1 MPLQALAD
9 HVPTQPAYNQ
19 SIALDTTTGDL
30 TIGIYTSDGFEDSP
44 PEKYTI
50 WFTISDTDIDTSTA
64 YCISTSFGHTDN
76 LVWNYHVFSLE
87 DLQTYFENPY
97 GTFRTQ
103 IRSDNDTDS
112 SYSTLTLE
120 QTITIPNELPFINL
134 GEWTAPTNTCTD
146 TSTTTTTTTVAPP
159 PTPNNAINVS
169 VNYQGQDVFFEW
181 EYADGDVDA
190 HSFHINYSYD
200 NTNFTRVIIDDTTL
214 REYTLG
220 FEYIETG
227 TFYWS
232 FSVCGD
238 LDNGESCT
246 ESDANNFETTEYT
259 PPKTTTTT
267 TLPPAPPPPPPE
279 PEPEPIEIV
288 MDDGTVAEYTESE
301 VEDGT
306 VERDNERAKNEELY
320 GVALTDEQVARGD
333 LDNYDIEIIEI
344 EEEDMGEIGEE
355 FFDDV
360 DIPEFVEDEPIEEE
374 YIELTEEEV
383 EELEREMER
392 DVKKLEYE
400 EEIEILEFESE
411 EEMDE
416 YIDTIIEVEEYLEDL
431 EEFEFVIIEDF
442 EEIEID
448 MVEFYIETDLF
459 PPSDEDIQEDLEEVQ
474 DKIIKEDKE
483 EDIDDWD
490 TEYEEVEDEN
500 YIEVLPPKD
509 IAEEV
514 EEILTEEMVEEEVAE
529 LEQVIEE
536 IIVIDIPEVTEKE
549 LEEFTEEELEEYED
563 AKEEAI
569 EVYVQELDTEE
580 VVEVLEEVNDIGVQ
594 NLEQAT
600 EEVQEVVQAVVE
612 EAIDDIEIL
621 TEEQVEVVAEVLQV
635 QTEDV
640 EIIAEAIQEDE
651 VVAEA
656 VEEYVERAVENA
668 DVENYTL
675 ADVVTEVQFETFLEN
690 QIETFVDVDFTEI
703 SIENIGD
710 DMTNDQKEKAQEV
723 VVPVILTRI
732 ASMAAF
738 MFRRGNV

>member
-1 MPLQALAD
+1 MLRTRLLQWWIVISLVLMPLQALAD
-9 HVPTQPAYNQ
+9 HVPTQPPYNQ

-50 WFTISDTDIDTSTA
+50 WFSISDETIDTSTA
-64 YCISTSFGHTDN
+64 FCVSTSFGHTDN
-76 LVWNYHVFSLE
+76 LVWNYYVFSLE

-169 VNYQGQDVFFEW
+169 VNYQGQDVLFDW

-220 FEYIETG
+220 YEYIETG

-246 ESDANNFETTEYT
+246 ESDSNNFETTEYT

-267 TLPPAPPPPPPE
+267 TLPPPPPPPPPAP
-279 PEPEPIEIV
+279 PEPETVEIV
-288 MDDGTVAEYTESE
+288 MDDGTVAEYEE
-301 VEDGT
+301 REIEDGT
-306 VERDNERAKNEELY
+306 VERDNQRQKNFELY
-320 GVALTDEQVARGD
+320 GVELTDEQVARGD

-360 DIPEFVEDEPIEEE
+360 DIPEFVEGEPIEEE

-400 EEIEILEFESE
+400 EEIEIFTFEDE
-411 EEMDE
+411 EELE
-416 YIDTIIEVEEYLEDL
+416 EFIDTIIEVEEFL
-431 EEFEFVIIEDF
+431 EEFEEVEIIIIED
-442 EEIEID
+442 I
-448 MVEFYIETDLF
+448 
-459 PPSDEDIQEDLEEVQ
+459 
-474 DKIIKEDKE
+474 
-483 EDIDDWD
+483 
-490 TEYEEVEDEN
+490 
-500 YIEVLPPKD
+500 
-509 IAEEV
+509 
-514 EEILTEEMVEEEVAE
+514 
-529 LEQVIEE
+529 
-536 IIVIDIPEVTEKE
+536 
-549 LEEFTEEELEEYED
+549 
-563 AKEEAI
+563 
-569 EVYVQELDTEE
+569 
-580 VVEVLEEVNDIGVQ
+580 
-594 NLEQAT
+594 
-600 EEVQEVVQAVVE
+600 
-612 EAIDDIEIL
+612 
-621 TEEQVEVVAEVLQV
+621 
-635 QTEDV
+635 
-640 EIIAEAIQEDE
+640 
-651 VVAEA
+651 
-656 VEEYVERAVENA
+656 
-668 DVENYTL
+668 
-675 ADVVTEVQFETFLEN
+675 
-690 QIETFVDVDFTEI
+690 
-703 SIENIGD
+703 
-710 DMTNDQKEKAQEV
+710 
-723 VVPVILTRI
+723 
-732 ASMAAF
+732 
-738 MFRRGNV
+738 

>member
-1 MPLQALAD
+1 MLRTRLLQWWIVISLVLMPLQALAD
-9 HVPTQPAYNQ
+9 HVPTQPPYNQ

-50 WFTISDTDIDTSTA
+50 WFSISDETIDTSTA
-64 YCISTSFGHTDN
+64 FCVSTSFGHTDN
-76 LVWNYHVFSLE
+76 LVWNYYVFSLE

-169 VNYQGQDVFFEW
+169 VNYQGQDVLFDW

-220 FEYIETG
+220 YEYIETG

-246 ESDANNFETTEYT
+246 ESDSNNFETTEYT

-267 TLPPAPPPPPPE
+267 TLPPPPPPPPPAP
-279 PEPEPIEIV
+279 PEPETVEIV
-288 MDDGTVAEYTESE
+288 MDDGTVAEYEE
-301 VEDGT
+301 REIEDGT
-306 VERDNERAKNEELY
+306 VERDNQRQKNFELY
-320 GVALTDEQVARGD
+320 GVELTDEQVARGD

-360 DIPEFVEDEPIEEE
+360 DIPEFVEGEPIEEE

-400 EEIEILEFESE
+400 EEIEIFTFEDE
-411 EEMDE
+411 EELE
-416 YIDTIIEVEEYLEDL
+416 EFIDTIIEVEEYLE
-431 EEFEFVIIEDF
+431 EFEEVEIIIIED
-442 EEIEID
+442 I
-448 MVEFYIETDLF
+448 
-459 PPSDEDIQEDLEEVQ
+459 EDIEDLEIELNL
-474 DKIIKEDKE
+474 
-483 EDIDDWD
+483 
-490 TEYEEVEDEN
+490 EN
-500 YIEVLPPKD
+500 LPKPPK
-509 IAEEV
+509 
-514 EEILTEEMVEEEVAE
+514 
-529 LEQVIEE
+529 
-536 IIVIDIPEVTEKE
+536 EKE
-549 LEEFTEEELEEYED
+549 
-563 AKEEAI
+563 K
-569 EVYVQELDTEE
+569 
-580 VVEVLEEVNDIGVQ
+580 VE
-594 NLEQAT
+594 
-600 EEVQEVVQAVVE
+600 
-612 EAIDDIEIL
+612 
-621 TEEQVEVVAEVLQV
+621 
-635 QTEDV
+635 
-640 EIIAEAIQEDE
+640 
-651 VVAEA
+651 
-656 VEEYVERAVENA
+656 
-668 DVENYTL
+668 
-675 ADVVTEVQFETFLEN
+675 
-690 QIETFVDVDFTEI
+690 
-703 SIENIGD
+703 
-710 DMTNDQKEKAQEV
+710 
-723 VVPVILTRI
+723 
-732 ASMAAF
+732 
-738 MFRRGNV
+738 